1 MNHNAY
7 IDKLAKVYSNFNTKP
22 YIKLGYRKDEVL
34 QLKEAFDLF
43 DLQHNL
49 FLNINYLKRQLTQ
62 MGIESKNDILDK
74 WLSENVEGIDFQ
86 VFVELMGAKATC
98 KTREEVKKLF
108 FVFIG
113 EEDENKKL
121 TIDSFKKVANDLEL
135 NLGSNEI
142 EDMISAVQPK
152 ERGII
157 SFDEFYNVMMKIY

>member
-142 EDMISAVQPK
+142 EDMITAVQPK

>member
-22 YIKLGYRKDEVL
+22 YLKLGYRKDEVL

-43 DLQHNL
+43 DIQHNM

-62 MGIESKNDILDK
+62 MGIESKNDLLDK

-113 EEDENKKL
+113 EEDEDKKL

-142 EDMISAVQPK
+142 EDMINAVQPK